1 MRLASS
7 GCCDCWMPVKA
18 EGLSAHFIMELLMRP
33 GPTPRAQGG
42 SRRTSDGGRWEA
54 LSGTPSRPGC
64 WRGGSGVRG
73 VLGGEGGSACECGEW
88 CCCWWVLLQGELGD
102 PLLSRGCVKRSL
114 PARRTHR
121 PPLQAVCGESCFCSN
136 RKWQVKRSVSIKICL
151 RCSLVPERKSL
162 FAGLARKHGKT
173 PSPAMSEWPER
184 SAFSGGELCQSFKC
198 ERVAAASNGQDAVLM
213 LSHVPLDLTSF
224 LYRRWCRVK
233 MLKTPSRSKCL
244 ASVHKWICSSL
255 CGKRNVVFSSLSIFN
270 YIKITFDFFPTSS
283 FKIFR
288 R

>member
-54 LSGTPSRPGC
+54 PSGTPTCPGC
-64 WRGGSGVRG
+64 WRGGS
-73 VLGGEGGSACECGEW
+73 EGGGGTACECGEW

-121 PPLQAVCGESCFCSN
+121 PPLQGVCGESCFCSN

-162 FAGLARKHGKT
+162 FPGLLPESTARHKVCWCLSDRIVQRWAAGNFVKVPSVREFQQRLMAGTRTANNCRCFQTFHLISHLSCISGDIRAKSWKH
-173 PSPAMSEWPER
+173 PAGPHAWPR
-184 SAFSGGELCQSFKC
+184 QTSGSALCADI
-198 ERVAAASNGQDAVLM
+198 R
-213 LSHVPLDLTSF
+213 
-224 LYRRWCRVK
+224 Y
-233 MLKTPSRSKCL
+233 
-244 ASVHKWICSSL
+244 
-255 CGKRNVVFSSLSIFN
+255 
-270 YIKITFDFFPTSS
+270 
-283 FKIFR
+283 
-288 R
+288 